1 MGETSAIEIDAWLRG
16 GGIVVTAS
24 ERAARSL
31 AAAFHRARRAEG
43 LTAWPTPD
51 IQDWQ
56 SFVRSA
62 WDERVG
68 DGRVVL
74 SPLQE
79 QSLWARIV
87 AHAAPEAVQL
97 AGAGDRLA
105 ALAMDAHHLL
115 CDYAPQFLKDNARIG
130 WDQDAG
136 AFSGWLTAFN
146 EFCRDGNLI
155 SAARLPLELRAEL
168 EADTTERPPLLLAG
182 FDRILPTQ
190 QTLFAAWGA
199 YDAVR
204 EAPLGAAAE
213 LVEFHFS
220 ADPSA
225 ELAAC
230 ALWSKARLA
239 AQPGARLL
247 VITQDARKRRGE
259 IERGFLRFLGA
270 NENSTDAARLLEFSL
285 GVPLGQVA
293 LARGA
298 QLLLRWLERR
308 HR

>member
-1 MGETSAIEIDAWLRG
+1 MGEASAVEIDTWLRD

-31 AAAFHRARRAEG
+31 ALAFHRARRAEG
-43 LTAWPTPD
+43 LTAWPTPK

-56 SFVRSA
+56 SFARAA
-62 WDERVG
+62 WDERADERSL

-115 CDYAPQFLKDNARIG
+115 CDYAPQLLKDNARIG

-146 EFCRDGNLI
+146 ELCRDSKLL
-155 SAARLPLELRAEL
+155 SAARLPLELSATL
-168 EADTTERPPLLLAG
+168 EADTARRFCLPASTVSCPRSKHCLLRGVLTTVCTKLGWARRRNKWNFTLRP
-182 FDRILPTQ
+182 ILPANSPPAR
-190 QTLFAAWGA
+190 FG
-199 YDAVR
+199 R
-204 EAPLGAAAE
+204 RPG
-213 LVEFHFS
+213 S
-220 ADPSA
+220 RPS
-225 ELAAC
+225 LTHAC
-230 ALWSKARLA
+230 S
-239 AQPGARLL
+239 
-247 VITQDARKRRGE
+247 
-259 IERGFLRFLGA
+259 
-270 NENSTDAARLLEFSL
+270 
-285 GVPLGQVA
+285 
-293 LARGA
+293 
-298 QLLLRWLERR
+298 
-308 HR
+308 

>member
-1 MGETSAIEIDAWLRG
+1 MGETSAVEIDAWLRD
-16 GGIVVTAS
+16 GGIVVAAS

-43 LTAWPTPD
+43 LTAWPTPN

-56 SFVRSA
+56 SFARAA
-62 WDERVG
+62 WDEREG

-115 CDYAPQFLKDNARIG
+115 CEYAPQLLKDNARMG
-130 WDQDAG
+130 WDQDPG

-146 EFCRDGNLI
+146 ELCRDSNLV
-155 SAARLPLELRAEL
+155 SAARLPLELVTL
-168 EADTTERPPLLLAG
+168 LQADTTERPPLLLAG

-190 QTLFAAWGA
+190 QKLFAAWGA
-199 YDAVR
+199 GVGVR
-204 EAPLGAAAE
+204 EVPLGATAE
-213 LVEFHFS
+213 QVEFHLV

-230 ALWSKARLA
+230 L
-239 AQPGARLL
+239 
-247 VITQDARKRRGE
+247 
-259 IERGFLRFLGA
+259 
-270 NENSTDAARLLEFSL
+270 
-285 GVPLGQVA
+285 
-293 LARGA
+293 
-298 QLLLRWLERR
+298 
-308 HR
+308 

>member
-1 MGETSAIEIDAWLRG
+1 MGATSAVEIDAWLRG

-31 AAAFHRARRAEG
+31 ALAFHRARRAEG
-43 LTAWPTPD
+43 LTAWPTPK

-56 SFVRSA
+56 SFARAA
-62 WDERVG
+62 WDERADERSL

-115 CDYAPQFLKDNARIG
+115 CDYAPQLLKDNARIG

-146 EFCRDGNLI
+146 ELCRDSKLL
-155 SAARLPLELRAEL
+155 SAARLPLELSATL
-168 EADTTERPPLLLAG
+168 EADTEERPPLLLAG
-182 FDRILPTQ
+182 FDRGVLTTVCTKLGWARRRNKWNFTLRPILPANSPPAR
-190 QTLFAAWGA
+190 FG
-199 YDAVR
+199 R
-204 EAPLGAAAE
+204 RPG
-213 LVEFHFS
+213 S
-220 ADPSA
+220 RPS
-225 ELAAC
+225 LTHAC
-230 ALWSKARLA
+230 S
-239 AQPGARLL
+239 
-247 VITQDARKRRGE
+247 
-259 IERGFLRFLGA
+259 
-270 NENSTDAARLLEFSL
+270 
-285 GVPLGQVA
+285 
-293 LARGA
+293 
-298 QLLLRWLERR
+298 
-308 HR
+308 